1 MGLAEMF
8 IMMDIPYAS
17 DRALEAA
24 ERVMKFISEEAVRK
38 SVELGRK
45 RGSFPNFRGSL
56 WNRKGLDAMR
66 NATVTT
72 VAPTGTIGIIAGAS
86 SGIEP
91 LFAIAFVRKVME
103 GTELLEVNELFL
115 DRARREGFFS
125 EKLMDEIAVQGS
137 LASRKEVPEAV
148 KELFMTAL
156 DIKPQWHVKMQAA
169 FQKYT
174 DNAVSKTINLPRHA
188 TLDEV
193 EEVYNLAYRLGCKG
207 ITVFRYGSRLEQVLF
222 IEDKPRMT
230 HEEGF
235 LKVDNEYIGECK
247 ICSV

>member
-1 MGLAEMF
+1 
-8 IMMDIPYAS
+8 
-17 DRALEAA
+17 
-24 ERVMKFISEEAVRK
+24 
-38 SVELGRK
+38 
-45 RGSFPNFRGSL
+45 
-56 WNRKGLDAMR
+56 
-66 NATVTT
+66 
-72 VAPTGTIGIIAGAS
+72 
-86 SGIEP
+86 
-91 LFAIAFVRKVME
+91 ME